1 MNEAAVSLRA
11 FGRQLG
17 VSDTAVRKAIRSG
30 RLRHSVG
37 ERDGRP
43 VIVSAALAAEEWA
56 ANAAPRATTPNP
68 RPPASRP
75 APAIGAPQT
84 LAEAQRRLAIQRERR
99 LRLEN
104 DAREG
109 ALLPVDDVTR
119 TQTAVIAAARARLLA
134 LPHQAVLRGL
144 PAEHAPLIRE
154 LVCAALQDLADI
166 RTLAALEAMAE
177 ASA

>member
-1 MNEAAVSLRA
+1 MTEPLSLRA

-30 RLRHSVG
+30 RLRRSVG
-37 ERDGRP
+37 EHRGRP
-43 VIVSAALAAEEWA
+43 VIVSVSLATEEWHAGA
-56 ANAAPRATTPNP
+56 AQ
-68 RPPASRP
+68 RP
-75 APAIGAPQT
+75 ARARSTAPAPNSPSGAAGAPTT

-109 ALLPVDDVTR
+109 ALLPVEDVTR
-119 TQTAVIAAARARLLA
+119 SQAAVIAAARARLLA
-134 LPHQAVLRGL
+134 VSHQAVLRGL

-154 LVCAALQDLADI
+154 LVCAALQDLADL

-177 ASA
+177 GAA